1 MSKGAL
7 NSMQHGLIEPLAAK
21 GIRINTVSPGV
32 TETDMVSICV
42 EINQCVGCITRRK
55 ILLSTQV
62 SIITDSPERLKKSES
77 DIPMGRLA
85 KPEEI
90 AGAVS
95 YLLSP
100 DASFTHG
107 ANIRVAG
114 GRGPG
119 TTLG

>member
-1 MSKGAL
+1 MSRVQSSRRRVDGVKVDAKI
-7 NSMQHGLIEPLAAK
+7 QHERSRG
-21 GIRINTVSPGV
+21 
-32 TETDMVSICV
+32 
-42 EINQCVGCITRRK
+42 TRRK
-55 ILLSTQV
+55 ILISTQV
-62 SIITDSPERLKKSES
+62 SIITESPERLKKSES

-85 KPEEI
+85 RPEEI

>member
-1 MSKGAL
+1 MWKSTSASGAYA
-7 NSMQHGLIEPLAAK
+7 IEQ
-21 GIRINTVSPGV
+21 G
-32 TETDMVSICV
+32 
-42 EINQCVGCITRRK
+42 TRRK
-55 ILLSTQV
+55 ILISTQV

-95 YLLSP
+95 YLLSK

>member
-1 MSKGAL
+1 MWKLTSASGAYA
-7 NSMQHGLIEPLAAK
+7 IEQA
-21 GIRINTVSPGV
+21 S
-32 TETDMVSICV
+32 
-42 EINQCVGCITRRK
+42 RRK
-55 ILLSTQV
+55 VLISTQV

-85 KPEEI
+85 RPEEI

>member
-1 MSKGAL
+1 M
-7 NSMQHGLIEPLAAK
+7 I
-21 GIRINTVSPGV
+21 
-32 TETDMVSICV
+32 
-42 EINQCVGCITRRK
+42 
-55 ILLSTQV
+55 STQV

-85 KPEEI
+85 RPEEI

-119 TTLG
+119 AGYIAPSEAAGRGARAGADFGARVHSHMYEYEYTCTTCRFIVS

>member
-1 MSKGAL
+1 MWKSTSASGACT
-7 NSMQHGLIEPLAAK
+7 NRKVLI
-21 GIRINTVSPGV
+21 
-32 TETDMVSICV
+32 
-42 EINQCVGCITRRK
+42 
-55 ILLSTQV
+55 STQV

>member
-1 MSKGAL
+1 MWKSTSASGA
-7 NSMQHGLIEPLAAK
+7 
-21 GIRINTVSPGV
+21 
-32 TETDMVSICV
+32 C
-42 EINQCVGCITRRK
+42 RK
-55 ILLSTQV
+55 ILISTQV

-85 KPEEI
+85 RPEEI

>member
-1 MSKGAL
+1 MRRV
-7 NSMQHGLIEPLAAK
+7 HGGRRDDSA
-21 GIRINTVSPGV
+21 R
-32 TETDMVSICV
+32 
-42 EINQCVGCITRRK
+42 TRRK
-55 ILLSTQV
+55 ILISTQV

-85 KPEEI
+85 RPEEI

-95 YLLSP
+95 CLLSP

>member
-1 MSKGAL
+1 MWKSTSASGAYA
-7 NSMQHGLIEPLAAK
+7 IEQASRP
-21 GIRINTVSPGV
+21 
-32 TETDMVSICV
+32 
-42 EINQCVGCITRRK
+42 K
-55 ILLSTQV
+55 ILISTQV

>member
-1 MSKGAL
+1 MRRVHTPSSRHRVDLHAL
-7 NSMQHGLIEPLAAK
+7 I
-21 GIRINTVSPGV
+21 
-32 TETDMVSICV
+32 
-42 EINQCVGCITRRK
+42 
-55 ILLSTQV
+55 STQV